1 MSGVSSANLVALNG
15 DFARVLA
22 RWVRSRMDATLFA
35 GASFP
40 WPVSADAFLAMTQEP
55 GRDVRVL
62 LDTEDQPVATGSI
75 LITSQEC
82 ARIGRVL
89 VDPAR
94 RGEGFGRSIMQALI
108 EEVSARPH
116 VRLIR
121 LGVYQR
127 NAAARALYESL
138 GFKATQKPGRTAVV
152 DEEKWPSVEMQRA
165 VRADQG
171 TRSSADP
178 RPSLGRP

>member
-1 MSGVSSANLVALNG
+1 M
-15 DFARVLA
+15 RVY
-22 RWVRSRMDATLFA
+22 
-35 GASFP
+35 
-40 WPVSADAFLAMTQEP
+40 AFLAMAQEP

-62 LDTEDQPVATGSI
+62 LDTDGQPVATGSI
-75 LITSQEC
+75 LITSQEW

-108 EEVSARPH
+108 EEASARPH

-138 GFKATQKPGRTAVV
+138 GFKTMATQKPGRTTVV
-152 DEEKWPSVEMQRA
+152 EGEKWPSVEIERA
-165 VRADQG
+165 V
-171 TRSSADP
+171 
-178 RPSLGRP
+178 

>member
-1 MSGVSSANLVALNG
+1 MSGVSSVNLVALNG

-22 RWVRSRMDATLFA
+22 GWVRSRMDATLFA
-35 GASFP
+35 GTNFP
-40 WPVSADAFLAMTQEP
+40 WPVSADAFLAMTHEP

-62 LDTEDQPVATGSI
+62 LDTESQPVATGSI

-94 RGEGFGRSIMQALI
+94 RGEGFGRSIMRALI
-108 EEVSARPH
+108 VEVSAQPH

-127 NAAARALYESL
+127 NAAARTLYESL
-138 GFKATQKPGRTAVV
+138 GFKATPTPGRTAVV
-152 DEEKWPSVEMQRA
+152 ETERWPSLEMERA
-165 VRADQG
+165 I
-171 TRSSADP
+171 
-178 RPSLGRP
+178 